1 MKYFQAEKSP
11 LTDLKVD
18 VFWIAYYISFYTF
31 YDIFLDFFYI
41 TFKFGSDSSWG
52 PSQLNTNANIYIYN
66 IIITYIY
73 TYMGQAAQL
82 PKNIFP
88 ATP

>member
-18 VFWIAYYISFYTF
+18 VFWIADYISFYTF

-41 TFKFGSDSSWG
+41 TFKFGCDSSWG
-52 PSQLNTNANIYIYN
+52 PSQLNINANIYIY
-66 IIITYIY
+66 TYIY
-73 TYMGQAAQL
+73 IIIIYT
-82 PKNIFP
+82 
-88 ATP
+88 